1 MSKVNGT
8 VKWFN
13 AERGFGFLLKDGDDE
28 TQFFVHYSYIDMSGY
43 KTLKPGQAV
52 TFEITETEKGTQA
65 HDVTPI
71 N

>member
-1 MSKVNGT
+1 
-8 VKWFN
+8 
-13 AERGFGFLLKDGDDE
+13 LKDGDDE
-28 TQFFVHYSYIDMSGY
+28 TQYFVHYSYIDMSGY

-52 TFEITETEKGTQA
+52 TFEITDTEKGTQA